1 MYVTLIAKAELFYWA
16 KRSTKPKPSS
26 MNRQFIYEMIEDM
39 PNIEVRDEIREIM
52 LHNFTYG
59 IDETQLHLLSNE
71 KAVYH
76 TDQPG
81 EIDKHLI
88 KWLKEGQIYVNDNI
102 EPLCYIPLFLKD
114 EGTKTRL
121 IPDFKHEIN
130 GWSLNKL
137 VKEQYTSVQ
146 YPSVLDLLKFVYD
159 DDRTVAL
166 GKNDGLSFFRQLNMA
181 ESNQHYAGYL
191 HRGITF
197 FDARMPWGTPRA
209 PRVAHYLSL
218 CLQFIAN
225 KYIPLDLR
233 PCIFSYV
240 DDRIIRGRTRMRCLY
255 AHLIYLMVCERAGT
269 PVKPSKTV
277 LCSDLLVGLGVG
289 FDLRGDKFVFVPE
302 KKKVKYVKSLN
313 EFLQAEIVTARQG
326 QSVAGKTEHV
336 SWLKWPFR
344 VYNRILYNEIPKY
357 EDEDQ
362 TFKITEPIRHAIT
375 QWIFAL
381 ELTKPARMQFLIH
394 PPTVFDFTVVTD
406 GSDIGYGG
414 YEGTSFFFDQFFPCE
429 VNPNDTKNIRD
440 RELYPI
446 AIILKAM
453 GWKYANSNVLIRCD
467 NENAVNALVNK
478 DIRNPRSHNLVIM
491 ICELAIEH
499 SFWFHVDHI
508 KGEENS
514 LADALSRMEI
524 NKFKKLASESGRKL
538 DSAPLLFERIPFDF
552 GSGKIMTNFQELTYR
567 N

>member
-1 MYVTLIAKAELFYWA
+1 MNLIAKAELFYWA
-16 KRSTKPKPSS
+16 KRRTKPIPST
-26 MNRQFIYEMIEDM
+26 MNRQFIFDMIQDM
-39 PNIEVRDEIREIM
+39 PNIEVRNEIREIM
-52 LHNFTYG
+52 LNNFTYG
-59 IDETQLHLLSNE
+59 VDKSRLHLLSNQ
-71 KAVYH
+71 KSVYH
-76 TDQPG
+76 TDMPE

-88 KWLKEGQIYVNDNI
+88 KWLKEGQIYVNNKLK
-102 EPLCYIPLFLKD
+102 PLCYIPLFLKD

-121 IPDFKHEIN
+121 IPDFKHEVD

-146 YPSVLDLLKFVYD
+146 YPSVMDLLKFVYD

-166 GKNDGLSFFRQLNMA
+166 GKNDGLSFFRQINMA
-181 ESNQHYAGYL
+181 ESNQLYAGYL

-218 CLQFIAN
+218 CLQYIAN

-255 AHLIYLMVCERAGT
+255 AHLIYLMVCERAGV

-277 LCSDLLVGLGVG
+277 LCSNKLVGLRVG
-289 FDLRGDKFVFVPE
+289 FDLEGDKMVFVPHN
-302 KKKVKYVKSLN
+302 KKDKYVKSLK
-313 EFLQAEIVTARQG
+313 EFLQFEIATAKQG
-326 QSVAGKTEHV
+326 QSVVGKTEHV

-344 VYNRILYNEIPKY
+344 VYNRLLYNEIPKF

-362 TFKITEPIRHAIT
+362 TFKVTDRIKYAIL
-375 QWIFAL
+375 QWIHAL
-381 ELTKPARMQFLIH
+381 EVTGPARLQFLIY
-394 PPTVFDFTVVTD
+394 PPTVFDFTIVTD

-414 YEGTSFFFDQFFPCE
+414 FEGSSYFFDQFFPCE
-429 VNPNDTKNIRD
+429 VNPDDTKNIRD

-446 AIILKAM
+446 AIILNTN
-453 GWKYANSNVLIRCD
+453 GSKYANSNVLLKCD
-467 NENAVNALVNK
+467 NKNAVNALINK

-491 ICELAIEH
+491 ICELAIKY
-499 SFWFHVDHI
+499 SFWFHIDYI
-508 KGEENS
+508 KGELNS
-514 LADALSRMEI
+514 MADALSRMEI
-524 NKFKKLASESGRKL
+524 NKFKKLASQNSIDL
-538 DSAPLLFERIPFDF
+538 DPAPLLFERIPFDF
-552 GSGKIMTNFQELTYR
+552 GSGKVMTSFQPLIFR
-567 N
+567 D